1 MDKFEIPKAF
11 DPHFHP
17 REIVMVGTGGTG
29 SHLAR
34 AIARILAHM
43 QSLRMNVPSLTLI
56 DPDTVEE
63 RNVSRQLFSPA
74 EIGMNKAEVIAQ
86 RLSCALGLSIEWIPE
101 AFNAKRHLARD
112 NYGLILIDAVDN
124 HLPRRELARVNRG
137 VIIACGNHRSAG
149 QVSIGNVQDREEALR
164 HLEDVEKRQYT
175 LGNKH
180 TLSYLPTA
188 YTIFPELLEPE
199 SVTTTSTDDDVSCAD
214 LVLQGVQELLINDV
228 VATIAARYV
237 QQLLFRQ
244 PIQSFLTYCNLEG
257 MFAVRPMPITLENIR
272 HYLQQ
277 V

>member
-1 MDKFEIPKAF
+1 MDKFEIPKTF
-11 DPHFHP
+11 DPHLHP
-17 REIVMVGTGGTG
+17 REIVLVGTGGSG

-43 QSLRMNVPSLTLI
+43 QSLHMNVPSLTLI
-56 DPDTVEE
+56 DPDTIEE

-112 NYGLILIDAVDN
+112 SYGLILIDAVDN
-124 HLPRRELARVNRG
+124 HLARRELAQVNRG

-149 QVSIGNVQDREEALR
+149 QVTIGNVQDREEALR
-164 HLEDVEKRQYT
+164 YLEDVEKRQYT

-188 YTIFPELLEPE
+188 YAIFPELLEPE
-199 SVTTTSTDDDVSCAD
+199 SIPTIAHDDGASCAD
-214 LVLQGVQELLINDV
+214 LVLQGEQDILINDTI
-228 VATIAARYV
+228 AIIAARYV

-244 PIQSFLTYCNLEG
+244 PIQSFLTYCNIEG
-257 MFAVRPMPITLENIR
+257 TFSVRPVPITLENVR
-272 HYLQQ
+272 SYLQ
-277 V
+277 VS

>member
-1 MDKFEIPKAF
+1 MDKLEIPKTF

-17 REIVMVGTGGTG
+17 REIVLVGTGGTG

-63 RNVSRQLFSPA
+63 RNVSRQLFSSA
-74 EIGMNKAEVIAQ
+74 EIGMNKAEAIAQ

-124 HLPRRELARVNRG
+124 HLARRELAQVKRG
-137 VIIACGNHRSAG
+137 VIVACGNHHSSG
-149 QVSIGNVQDREEALR
+149 QVSIGNVQDREEVLH

-188 YTIFPELLEPE
+188 YVLFPELLEPE
-199 SVTTTSTDDDVSCAD
+199 AVSAMLPDNGASCAD
-214 LVLQGVQELLINDV
+214 LVLQGEQDLLINDTI
-228 VATIAARYV
+228 ATIAARYV

-257 MFAVRPMPITLENIR
+257 MFSVRPVPITLENVR
-272 HYLQQ
+272 SYLQHS
-277 V
+277 

>member
-1 MDKFEIPKAF
+1 MDKLEIPQTF

-17 REIVMVGTGGTG
+17 REIVLVGCGGTG
-29 SHLAR
+29 SHAAR

-86 RLSCALGLSIEWIPE
+86 RLSCALGLAIEWIPE

-112 NYGLILIDAVDN
+112 SYGLILIDAVDN
-124 HLPRRELARVNRG
+124 HLARRELVQVKRG
-137 VIIACGNHRSAG
+137 VLIACGNHRSAG

-188 YTIFPELLEPE
+188 YAIFPELLEPE
-199 SVTTTSTDDDVSCAD
+199 SAPAISPDEGASCGDLIFQGEQDV
-214 LVLQGVQELLINDV
+214 LINDV
-228 VATIAARYV
+228 VATIVARYV

-257 MFAVRPMPITLENIR
+257 MFSVRPVPITLDNVR
-272 HYLQQ
+272 SYLQSS
-277 V
+277 

>member
-1 MDKFEIPKAF
+1 MDKLEIPKTF

-17 REIVMVGTGGTG
+17 REIVLVGCGGTG

-34 AIARILAHM
+34 AIARILTHM
-43 QSLRMNVPSLTLI
+43 QALRMNVPSLTLI
-56 DPDTVEE
+56 DPDNVEE

-74 EIGMNKAEVIAQ
+74 EIGMNKAEAIAK
-86 RLSCALGLSIEWIPE
+86 RLSYALGLAIEWIPE

-112 NYGLILIDAVDN
+112 SYGLILIDAVDN
-124 HLPRRELARVNRG
+124 HLARRELTQVKRG
-137 VIIACGNHRSAG
+137 VIVACGNHRSAG
-149 QVSIGNVQDREEALR
+149 QVSIGNVQERHEALL

-188 YTIFPELLEPE
+188 YAIFPELLEPE
-199 SVTTTSTDDDVSCAD
+199 SVPTISPDEGASCAD
-214 LVLQGVQELLINDV
+214 LVLQGEQVLLINDV

-244 PIQSFLTYCNLEG
+244 PIQSFLTYCNIEG
-257 MFAVRPMPITLENIR
+257 MFAVRPIPITLDNVR
-272 HYLQQ
+272 SYLQSS
-277 V
+277 

>member
-1 MDKFEIPKAF
+1 MDKLEIPKTF
-11 DPHFHP
+11 DPHLHP
-17 REIVMVGTGGTG
+17 REIVLIGCGGTG

-34 AIARILAHM
+34 AIARIIAHM
-43 QSLRMNVPSLTLI
+43 QSLRMNIPSLTLI

-86 RLSCALGLSIEWIPE
+86 RLSCALGLAIEWIPE
-101 AFNAKRHLARD
+101 AFNTKRHLARD

-124 HLPRRELARVNRG
+124 YLARRELAQVKRG

-149 QVSIGNVQDREEALR
+149 QVSIGNVQDREEALL

-188 YTIFPELLEPE
+188 YALFPELLEPE
-199 SVTTTSTDDDVSCAD
+199 SVTTTSPVDGVSCAD
-214 LVLQGVQELLINDV
+214 LVLQGEQDLLINDSI
-228 VATIAARYV
+228 ATIAARYV

-257 MFAVRPMPITLENIR
+257 MFAVRPMPITVENVR

-277 V
+277 S